1 MYYVSKKHNIPC
13 GNYAVKL
20 DNATTDEHKNAK
32 KIKGN
37 DNRNTQRVKSHS
49 DTLGS

>member
-1 MYYVSKKHNIPC
+1 MYYVSKKHNIPY

-37 DNRNTQRVKSHS
+37 DNRNTQRVKSRS